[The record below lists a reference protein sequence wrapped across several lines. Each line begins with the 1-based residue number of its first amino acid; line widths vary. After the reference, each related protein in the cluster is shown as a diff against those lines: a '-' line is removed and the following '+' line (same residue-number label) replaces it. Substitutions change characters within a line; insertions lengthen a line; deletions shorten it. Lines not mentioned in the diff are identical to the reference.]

1 MLLNNSAEAQ
11 LIHLRQACVCNQTA
25 SRPKD
30 LTRYF
35 LIKKIRAEIFKTLKQ
50 ACSKE
55 YQGAQGA
62 FKDSMIH

>member
-1 MLLNNSAEAQ
+1 MKLQNLQYQSETELNEQ
-11 LIHLRQACVCNQTA
+11 KV
-25 SRPKD
+25 
-30 LTRYF
+30 YF
-35 LIKKIRAEIFKTLKQ
+35 EDFMILKQ